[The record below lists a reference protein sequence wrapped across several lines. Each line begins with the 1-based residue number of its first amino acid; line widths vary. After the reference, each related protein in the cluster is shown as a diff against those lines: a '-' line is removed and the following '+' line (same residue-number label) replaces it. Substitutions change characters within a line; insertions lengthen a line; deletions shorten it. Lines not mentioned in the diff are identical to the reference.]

1 MSFYDWSSRVPLIMA
16 GPGVP
21 EGKRIKANCSLVDLL
36 PTLVDLAIND
46 EWEG

>member
-1 MSFYDWSSRVPLIMA
+1 MA